1 MRKVY
6 SLLVVLTL
14 LSTIANA
21 QYRRLVWRAPS
32 YATSNFDVSST
43 NSTLATSFL
52 YAGNWRAVDPTTNVE
67 STITGVQNYDTLEIQ
82 GATVRFNIDYDL
94 TSLTNI
100 VLVLGTPRSGQNYTM
115 RLNTNMQLLL
125 HSTARVSIKSGGAL
139 RAQQDNSSTIDTWL
153 KIGGVEKIRSNASA
167 DVTMNG
173 PASASSTTPTATAAF
188 QTAGFIMGTL
198 PVVLV
203 SFDAVKQS
211 NGVALSWK
219 TQQESNTSFF
229 AIEKSTDGMSYSEI
243 ARVAAAGNASTP
255 RSYSYTDAAAL
266 KGMAYYRV
274 RIVDLDGKTGLT
286 MVKAVRATASAAKVS
301 LYPNPAVSVANL
313 VVDNPES
320 LAFGVN
326 VFNRNGQLVAR
337 KNAAAG
343 ATAVALEVSSFPAGD
358 YMIDVQFSNGT
369 RQSTKLIVASH

>member
-6 SLLVVLTL
+6 FTLAFIITAAAVQAQVAPRKLTW
-14 LSTIANA
+14 SRTGNY
-21 QYRRLVWRAPS
+21 Q
-32 YATSNFDVSST
+32 VSSA
-43 NSTLATSFL
+43 ATFTQSS
-52 YAGNWRAVDPTTNVE
+52 NWGGYTPAN
-67 STITGVQNYDTLEIQ
+67 NDTLYINNASVEIR
-82 GATVRFNIDYDL
+82 GNVDL
-94 TSLTNI
+94 TSLSNI
-100 VLVLGTPRSGQNYTM
+100 VIVLGTP
-115 RLNTNMQLLL
+115 
-125 HSTARVSIKSGGAL
+125 
-139 RAQQDNSSTIDTWL
+139 
-153 KIGGVEKIRSNASA
+153 ASA
-167 DVTMNG
+167 APSWTLGITRRANFSM
-173 PASASSTTPTATAAF
+173 SASSAISVRSGGKAYVAGSTSFLRQFIIGGDIKMSNFLSATNFTANGPSSASSSTPVATSASFA
-188 QTAGFIMGTL
+188 TAGFIAGTL

-211 NGVALSWK
+211 NGVALNWK

-274 RIVDLDGKTGLT
+274 RIVDLDGKSGLT

-369 RQSTKLIVASH
+369 RQSSKLIVASH